1 MTMDYRDATLDP
13 KLRAAD
19 LVRRMTV
26 REKLAQLQCYNP
38 KDRNAPNLENAFP
51 YGVGSVSLLV
61 AAWDDSWQAA
71 AARLRGYQEQIM
83 ARSRFGIPAIFHIE
97 GVTGAL
103 MPGATSFPVDAGRGS
118 AWDPELEE
126 RMGRVVAREAVAVG
140 IRHVFAPVL
149 DVTVDARMGRCGES
163 YSEDATLAGAVGA
176 SYVRGIQA
184 DGNTIAAAKHFVGY
198 HAAQGGIHG
207 ATCHVT
213 ERELRERFCKPFQ
226 AAINDA
232 DLRSLMNQ
240 YGDIDGEPVAASAR
254 LLQDL
259 LRREMGFDGL
269 LVTDYASV
277 MELVTRTQVCATP
290 LEAGELALKNGFHM
304 ELPTPYAYAEDLAVA
319 IEHGE
324 ADGGQLDRLAAAVL
338 EEKFCLGLF
347 ECPFPTSAETAA
359 ISLRDRNARD
369 ASLAYA
375 RESLVLLKNDG
386 TLPLEPVG
394 MKIAVI
400 GHNAASTR
408 SLFGGYSYMS
418 VVEMAMG
425 GRNTMAGIAVQ
436 PESEG
441 LWRNTDKPTYPGSDI
456 DVEIP
461 RMEQVAST
469 VYEDCRNLFEELSSR
484 LVGAEVTYAYGFPY
498 VGDDESGHEEA
509 LALADA
515 SDLSIVV
522 VGGKA
527 GWGTSCSTGEGID
540 SASINLPPCQER
552 FLEKLA
558 ARGDKFV
565 VVHLDARPISSD
577 AADAHAAAILE
588 AWCPAEYGAQ
598 AIAETLLG
606 ENNPSG
612 HLPVTVA
619 YSSAQAPVRYDHGR
633 GSSYTVG
640 TDSAFKSYID
650 MSHEPRY
657 RFGHGLSYTS
667 FEVDDLVL
675 ERDEVGPFEPVRAS
689 FAVTNV
695 GAVAGVAVVQ
705 AYARD
710 LVSTV
715 IRPVQELVGF
725 TRVPLV
731 PGEFARVELE
741 LEPSQLAFLDR
752 LMRWKIEAGEFELMV
767 GLSSSDIRQ
776 RAAYRVRGDAF
787 IEGRERALRAPMRLA

>member
-1 MTMDYRDATLDP
+1 MAMDYRDATLDP

-19 LVRRMTV
+19 LVQRMTV

-38 KDRNAPNLENAFP
+38 KDRNAPNLDNAFP
-51 YGVGSVSLLV
+51 SGVGSVALLA
-61 AAWDDSWQAA
+61 AAWDDSWRAA
-71 AARLRGYQEQIM
+71 ANRLRGYQEQIM

-103 MPGATSFPVDAGRGS
+103 MPGATSFPVDIGRGS

-126 RMGRVVAREAVAVG
+126 RMGRVVAREAGAIGV
-140 IRHVFAPVL
+140 RHVFAPVL
-149 DVTVDARMGRCGES
+149 DVAVDARMGRCGES
-163 YSEDATLAGAVGA
+163 YSEDATLAGAVGSA
-176 SYVRGIQA
+176 YVRGIQA
-184 DGNTIAAAKHFVGY
+184 DGEAIAAAKHFVGY
-198 HAAQGGIHG
+198 HAVQGGIHG

-259 LRREMGFDGL
+259 LRQKMGFDGL

-290 LEAGELALKNGFHM
+290 LEAGELALENGFHM
-304 ELPTPYAYAEDLAVA
+304 ELPTPYAYDEDLAAA
-319 IEHGE
+319 IERGE
-324 ADGGQLDRLAAAVL
+324 ADGRRLNKLVAEVL
-338 EEKFCLGLF
+338 EEMFRLGLF
-347 ECPFPTSAETAA
+347 EHPFPMSVELAA
-359 ISLRDRNARD
+359 ASLRDEDAR
-369 ASLAYA
+369 AVSLAYA

-386 TLPLEPVG
+386 ILPISPAG

-408 SLFGGYSYMS
+408 ALFGGYSYMS

-436 PESEG
+436 PESEE
-441 LWRNTDKPTYPGSDI
+441 LWRNADKPTYPGSSI

-461 RMEQVAST
+461 CMERVACR
-469 VYEDCRNLFEELSSR
+469 VYEGCGNLLDELSTH
-484 LVGAEVTYAYGFPY
+484 LAGAEVAYAYGFPY
-498 VGDDESGHEEA
+498 VGDDDSAHEEA
-509 LALADA
+509 LELADA

-540 SASINLPPCQER
+540 SASINLPACQER
-552 FLEKLA
+552 FLEKLG
-558 ARGDKFV
+558 ARGNRFV
-565 VVHLDARPISSD
+565 VIHLDARPISSD
-577 AADAHAAAILE
+577 AADAYASAILE
-588 AWCPAEYGAQ
+588 AWNPAECGAR
-598 AIAETLLG
+598 AIAETLVG

-612 HLPVTVA
+612 RLPVTVA

-650 MSHEPRY
+650 MPHEPRY

-667 FEVDDLVL
+667 FEVDDLVI
-675 ERDEVGPFEPVRAS
+675 EHDEVGPFEPVRAS

-695 GAVAGVAVVQ
+695 GKVAGTAVVQ

-725 TRVPLV
+725 TRVPLG
-731 PGEFARVELE
+731 PGESARIELE

-752 LMRWKIEAGEFELMV
+752 LMRWKVEAGEFELMV
-767 GLSSSDIRQ
+767 GLSSDDIRQ
-776 RAAYRVRGDAF
+776 RAFYRVNGDAF
-787 IEGRERALRAPMRLA
+787 INGCERALRATMRLA